1 MKLYFKTIF
10 TTAVPFVVTMFFAY
24 LIGSFLNVSFNPVDW
39 TMDMR
44 ILMSIFGM
52 VFGIMLWL
60 KLTFERLV

>member
-10 TTAVPFVVTMFFAY
+10 VTAVPFIVTMFFAY

>member
-10 TTAVPFVVTMFFAY
+10 TTAVPFIVTMFFAY

>member
-10 TTAVPFVVTMFFAY
+10 TTATPFIVTMFFAY

-44 ILMSIFGM
+44 VLMSEFGVM
-52 VFGIMLWL
+52 FGIALYM
-60 KLTFERLV
+60 KLYYERLV

>member
-10 TTAVPFVVTMFFAY
+10 TTAVPFIVTMFFAY
-24 LIGSFLNVSFNPVDW
+24 LIGSFLNVSWNPVDW

-52 VFGIMLWL
+52 GFGIMLWL

>member
-44 ILMSIFGM
+44 IFMSIFGM